1 MIRTDDASAFKNVQ
15 NDLTGVNNQY
25 GEQNIFEEEN
35 PTDPGQFLDKCKSFL
50 TFFPFMSKFCGD
62 QTNIYREVS
71 DQQIMVRGIE
81 MLIIKSEHLDMDT
94 NKTYFVLPNTYMMNS
109 WWIEY
114 LILYI
119 VLAVIVFQITFVQ
132 SWKKVHTKQK

>member
-1 MIRTDDASAFKNVQ
+1 
-15 NDLTGVNNQY
+15 
-25 GEQNIFEEEN
+25 
-35 PTDPGQFLDKCKSFL
+35 
-50 TFFPFMSKFCGD
+50 
-62 QTNIYREVS
+62 
-71 DQQIMVRGIE
+71 MVRGIE
-81 MLIIKSEHLDMDT
+81 MLIIKSEHLDMNT

-109 WWIEY
+109 WWTEY